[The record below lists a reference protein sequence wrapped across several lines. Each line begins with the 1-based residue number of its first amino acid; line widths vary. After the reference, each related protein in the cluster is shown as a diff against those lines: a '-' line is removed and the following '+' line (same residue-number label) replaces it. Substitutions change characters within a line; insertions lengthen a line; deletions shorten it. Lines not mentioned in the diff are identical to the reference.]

1 MTVFAVTAGAFDIE
15 TLDLGTITFES
26 VDSTTGV
33 ITLFDD
39 DTTWDA
45 LGFDFDPVGE
55 DVLPTTGSIQ
65 ELRKTA
71 PEESFVAILD
81 APLPL
86 EDFVAAVETGGTDA
100 FLDTILAEADTVVGG
115 AEADV
120 LGARAGDDRLF
131 GEDGGDRLIG
141 GPGDD
146 LLDGGPGADVFF
158 FNPAEAEE
166 GDDIVLGIDPAEDT
180 IALRADDII
189 TATEDITLAPDAA
202 PAEIAVAMDESA
214 AWTLGEGAAGAATLT
229 HPGGTVTLADVAAA
243 DLPVDTFAGL
253 FDAGVLV
260 IEEAPPVPDEGEPAP
275 EEGEGEPEEG
285 EGEPAPGDDEP
296 AAVPDES
303 EPVPD
308 DDASPPA
315 PDVDDGAPAPD
326 EEAAPLMLDV
336 FFDDG
341 GAVA

>member
-15 TLDLGTITFES
+15 TLDLGAITFES
-26 VDSTTGV
+26 VDSTAGR
-33 ITLFDD
+33 ITLFDG

-71 PEESFVAILD
+71 PEESFVAILEV
-81 APLPL
+81 PVPL

-100 FLDTILAEADTVVGG
+100 FLDTILADADTVVGG
-115 AEADV
+115 DEADV

-146 LLDGGPGADVFF
+146 LLDGGLGADVFF

-166 GDDIVLGIDPAEDT
+166 GDDIVLGVDPAEDT
-180 IALRADDII
+180 LALRADDIVA
-189 TATEDITLAPDAA
+189 ATEDITLAPDAA
-202 PAEIAVAMDESA
+202 PADIAAAMDASA
-214 AWTLGEGAAGAATLT
+214 AWTLGAGAAGAATLT

-260 IEEAPPVPDEGEPAP
+260 IEEAPPA
-275 EEGEGEPEEG
+275 PEEG
-285 EGEPAPGDDEP
+285 EGEPAPEDDET
-296 AAVPDES
+296 AAAPDES
-303 EPVPD
+303 EPAPEEDVT
-308 DDASPPA
+308 APA

-336 FFDDG
+336 VFDDG

>member
-15 TLDLGTITFES
+15 TLDLGEITFES
-26 VDSTTGV
+26 VDSTAGR
-33 ITLFDD
+33 ITLFDG

-81 APLPL
+81 VPVPL

-100 FLDTILAEADTVVGG
+100 FLDTVLADADTVLGG
-115 AEADV
+115 DEADV

-131 GEDGGDRLIG
+131 GEDGADRLIG

-166 GDDIVLGIDPAEDT
+166 GDDIVLGVDPAEDT

-202 PAEIAVAMDESA
+202 PEEIAAAMDASA
-214 AWTLGEGAAGAATLT
+214 AWTLGPGTTDAATLT

-253 FDAGVLV
+253 FEAEVLV
-260 IEEAPPVPDEGEPAP
+260 IEEAPPAPEEGEGEPAP
-275 EEGEGEPEEG
+275 EEGEGES
-285 EGEPAPGDDEP
+285 APDDDES
-296 AAVPDES
+296 AAAPDES
-303 EPVPD
+303 EPAPEEDVT
-308 DDASPPA
+308 APA

-326 EEAAPLMLDV
+326 EEAAPVMLDV
-336 FFDDG
+336 VFDDG